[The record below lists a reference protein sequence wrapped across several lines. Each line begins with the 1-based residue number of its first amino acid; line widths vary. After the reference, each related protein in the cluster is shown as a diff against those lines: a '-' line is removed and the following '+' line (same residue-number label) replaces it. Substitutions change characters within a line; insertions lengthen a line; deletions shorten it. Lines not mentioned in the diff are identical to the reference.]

1 MQLNQYLL
9 GYFLLVGNSSSCIII
24 DWNYGS
30 LCLDYG
36 LDDQIIIPTQSHL
49 GYIRPG
55 VCFDIAITFDKEVE
69 LSSNIEIIE
78 IAENN

>member
-1 MQLNQYLL
+1 MGLNQYLL
-9 GYFLLVGNSSSCIII
+9 SYFLLVGNSSSCIII
-24 DWNYGS
+24 DWIYGS
-30 LCLDYG
+30 LCLDYS

-55 VCFDIAITFDKEVE
+55 VCFDIAITFDKEVK